1 MNIPEDTLNSCLE
14 YCIDEYVRLIDHRE
28 ILRLHWFQNF
38 SAKELADEY
47 NLSVTRINEIFRIG
61 DKIILRAAKLSE
73 SKQ

>member
-1 MNIPEDTLNSCLE
+1 MTIPEDTLNSCLE

-38 SAKELADEY
+38 SAKELSDKY

-61 DKIILRAAKLSE
+61 DKIILRAAKLSK
-73 SKQ
+73 SKE